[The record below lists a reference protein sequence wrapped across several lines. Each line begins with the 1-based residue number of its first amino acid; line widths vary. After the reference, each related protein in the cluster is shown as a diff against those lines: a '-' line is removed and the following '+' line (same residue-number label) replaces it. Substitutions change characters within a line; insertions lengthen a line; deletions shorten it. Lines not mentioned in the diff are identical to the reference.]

1 MLKQEKWSRTK
12 KLLSGALDIRAIFVV
27 RLEGLQFFKV
37 PEDYKSD
44 IMPLTS
50 SAKNS
55 PQGPVSRDILLN
67 RLDSVTAFAF
77 FSVLLQPSI
86 TGSDFT

>member
-1 MLKQEKWSRTK
+1 MLTLVQKNLVPMLHRT
-12 KLLSGALDIRAIFVV
+12 GE
-27 RLEGLQFFKV
+27 RLVHEGLSQ
-37 PEDYKSD
+37 DYKSD